1 MIKSRFN
8 TLVMKKEVDKC
19 DKDLF
24 LDITLKTPLNV
35 DEVLKIAK
43 TMGFYFQEFHCMGQI
58 CEIVTYFRVKTT
70 SKEEVK
76 EYLKQLKKFSDRL
89 DEEIHN
95 SLMSIFYWDYS
106 EDRFGEKMGDLRN
119 KITNHFL
126 QTLCKEDLKTSD
138 GKILKEKAEKNNFDW
153 DKTIEECSFVSPNF
167 SWQELLAKE
176 ELLIDG
182 IRTKDD
188 IYLLMDC
195 EEALDDT
202 FIEECYISKQVGKEI
217 QFKIQKKLIEIC
229 QKLDIEIKNY
239 FNKEWLEEYLSA

>member
-8 TLVMKKEVDKC
+8 TLVIKKEVDEC

-43 TMGFYFQEFHCMGQI
+43 TMGFYFQEFHCMGHL
-58 CEIVTYFRVKTT
+58 CKIVTYFRVKTT

-89 DEEIHN
+89 DEEIHY
-95 SLMSIFYWDYS
+95 SLMSIFYWDYL
-106 EDRFGEKMGDLRN
+106 EDIFGKEMGDLRS
-119 KITNHFL
+119 KITKYFFH
-126 QTLCKEDLKTSD
+126 TLCREDLKTSE
-138 GKILKEKAEKNNFDW
+138 GKFLKEKAVKNDFNW
-153 DKTIEECSFVSPNF
+153 DKTVRECCSILPDF
-167 SWQELLAKE
+167 SWQELLKKE
-176 ELLIDG
+176 NLLVDG
-182 IRTKDD
+182 IKAKDD

-202 FIEECYISKQVGKEI
+202 YIEEYYADKQVGKEI

-229 QKLDIEIKNY
+229 HELGIEIKNY
-239 FNKEWLEEYLSA
+239 FDKEWLEEYLSA